1 MSDIGAILET
11 GGAAAVE
18 LAASALMERG
28 GKVGACANC
37 KEPLLG
43 PYCAVCGQPRDVHR
57 RSMGRLLAGLVQDLI
72 SFDSRILRTARA
84 LVLRP
89 GELPLAFHQG
99 RTQPYVPAVRLYL
112 FVSLLFFLTLSLT
125 HLALVQF
132 HLAPATQSFQRAP
145 DGTVMLV
152 VNGVAKPMSGLHAD
166 ARGHVF
172 AGGENVPVPGIKAD
186 GSVNTTLNLKPV
198 FFLPIQNRKPV
209 LSPDLRANLKQMQD
223 GSKDEGLF
231 VRTITGMVQTLAA
244 DPAALNGPLTEWL
257 PRLLFLLLP
266 LFATVLMLAYW
277 KRRTKWF
284 FVDHLVF
291 SLNFHSFGFV
301 ALLAAA
307 GLAQLLPAQV
317 AGLITIGA
325 VNVYLFAAMKRFYGD
340 GWIRTAVKFAA
351 VGFVYSVFIL
361 LPAFAGLILASIF
374 YG

>member
-18 LAASALMERG
+18 LAASALAERG
-28 GKVGACANC
+28 GKLGACANC

-57 RSMGRLLAGLVQDLI
+57 RSMGRLLADLVQDLI

-84 LVLRP
+84 LALTP

-132 HLAPATQSFQRAP
+132 HLAPSTQSFQRAP
-145 DGTVMLV
+145 DGTVLIM
-152 VNGVAKPMSGLHAD
+152 VNGKSRPMTGLHAD
-166 ARGHVF
+166 AKGNVF
-172 AGGENVPVPGIKAD
+172 AGSQNVPVPGIKAD
-186 GSVNTTLNLKPV
+186 GSVNTTVNLRPV
-198 FFLPIQNRKPV
+198 FFLPIQNRKP
-209 LSPDLRANLKQMQD
+209 DLPAALKADLKQIQD
-223 GSKDEGLF
+223 SSKGEGLF
-231 VRTITGMVQTLAA
+231 VRTITGMIQTLAA

-301 ALLAAA
+301 VLLAAA
-307 GLAQLLPAQV
+307 GLAQLLPGQV
-317 AGLITIGA
+317 AGLITVGA